1 MDREK
6 EIYSQIEGLRSQ
18 LEKEYGEI
26 ENYKK
31 INMSHI
37 DSIVDCYDLI
47 ERMSEAMIPHVEL
60 TDIFE
65 ESQKFLRGE
74 EEKGLPL
81 PAIPFPFDSLRSL
94 ATGSK
99 SYP

>member
-6 EIYSQIEGLRSQ
+6 ELYSQIEGLRSQ

-74 EEKGLPL
+74 EDGK
-81 PAIPFPFDSLRSL
+81 
-94 ATGSK
+94 
-99 SYP
+99 